1 MSVSNRYFTEAWQW
15 SLIGLLLLWAG
26 NSSAAETT
34 VQPSADQASADQPS
48 SESLVFNCFTCHG
61 TDGKS
66 PTAMPGLYGK
76 SEAYVARKLS
86 EFKAGKGNP
95 TVMDRIAKG
104 FTAEEVEAIAA
115 WYASQR

>member
-1 MSVSNRYFTEAWQW
+1 MSVSNRYFKEAWQW

-26 NSSAAETT
+26 SSGAVQTT
-34 VQPSADQASADQPS
+34 EDQNNT
-48 SESLVFNCFTCHG
+48 ESLVFNCFTCHG

-86 EFKAGKGNP
+86 EFKAGKGHP

-104 FTAEEVEAIAA
+104 YSDEEIARIA
-115 WYASQR
+115 KYFGEMK